1 MLTVSVTH
9 RIAKGRSVRIHSR
22 SPVSRRS
29 VLLAGAGLA
38 LSRAIP
44 PLPARAAQGGEYKL
58 VAKPGRVALVGEGQP
73 QTAVWAYDGKVPGP
87 TLRLRQGEPA
97 RIIVENR
104 LNEDTTV
111 HCHGIR
117 LPNAMD
123 GVPGLTQ
130 PPIRPGES
138 FTYEFTPPDAGTF
151 WYHPHAD
158 SLRQLGRGLAGAFII
173 EEREPVAVDRD
184 VLWVLTDWRLTSDAQ
199 IAVGFGNAMDAG
211 MAGRIGNTV
220 TMNGAISTDEP
231 VHAGERVRLRLVNAS
246 LARIVAL
253 RFEGHRPLV
262 VALDGQPCDPHEPE
276 GDRVLLGPA
285 MRVDVVLDMQGEPG
299 HRYRVVDD
307 FYEGRSYWLTNL
319 TYEKKPPIRT
329 NPLDAPQAL
338 PANPLPKPDLA
349 SAERHELRLQGGMM
363 SGGMMSGGM
372 MSGMGMGMSGMSHRA
387 VWAINGQSMTGDGHA
402 GMPPLLTLRRGQSIV
417 LAIVNETAWWHPMHL
432 HGHSFRILKR
442 NGSSIPHNL
451 WGDTVLVPPKET
463 VEVAFVADNPG
474 DWMIHCHITDH
485 QVSGLMAVIRIA

>member
-1 MLTVSVTH
+1 MN
-9 RIAKGRSVRIHSR
+9 IALNCT
-22 SPVSRRS
+22 VSRRS
-29 VLLAGAGLA
+29 VVLAGAGLA
-38 LSRAIP
+38 LSRAVP
-44 PLPARAAQGGEYKL
+44 PLPVRASQVGEYKL
-58 VAKPGRVALVGEGQP
+58 TAAPGRVSLVGDERP

-87 TLRLRQGEPA
+87 TLRLRQGESA

-117 LPNAMD
+117 LPNDMD

-130 PPIRPGES
+130 KPIKPGES

-158 SLRQLGRGLAGAFII
+158 SLRQLGRGLAGALLI

-199 IAVGFGNAMDAG
+199 IASGFGNAMDAG

-220 TMNGAISTDEP
+220 TLNGAISTDER

-246 LARIVAL
+246 LARIMAL
-253 RFEGHRPLV
+253 RFVGHRPLV
-262 VALDGQPCDPHEPE
+262 VALDGQPCDPHEPQ

-299 HRYRVVDD
+299 HRYRVIDD

-319 TYEKKPPIRT
+319 AYEKKPPVRA
-329 NPLDAPQAL
+329 NSLDTSLAL
-338 PANPLPKPDLA
+338 PAKPLPQPDLG

-363 SGGMMSGGM
+363 GGGM
-372 MSGMGMGMSGMSHRA
+372 MSGMGMMGMSGMNHRA

-402 GMPPLLTLRRGQSIV
+402 GMPPLLTLQRGKSIV
-417 LAIVNETAWWHPMHL
+417 LTIVNETAWWHPMHL

-485 QVSGLMAVIRIA
+485 QVTGLMAVIRIA

>member
-1 MLTVSVTH
+1 MH
-9 RIAKGRSVRIHSR
+9 RIAKGQNVRIHSR

-29 VLLAGAGLA
+29 ILLAGAGLA

-44 PLPARAAQGGEYKL
+44 PLPVRASQGGEYKL
-58 VAKPGRVALVGEGQP
+58 VAKPGRVALVGEGQR

-130 PPIRPGES
+130 KPIKPGES

-158 SLRQLGRGLAGAFII
+158 SLRQLGRGLAGVLII

-199 IAVGFGNAMDAG
+199 IASGFGNGMDAG

-220 TMNGAISTDEP
+220 TLNGAISTDER
-231 VHAGERVRLRLVNAS
+231 VHAGERVRLRLVNTS
-246 LARIVAL
+246 LARIMAL

-276 GDRVLLGPA
+276 SGRILFGPA
-285 MRVDVVLDMQGEPG
+285 MRVDVILDIQGEPG
-299 HRYRVVDD
+299 HRYRIIDD
-307 FYEGRSYWLTNL
+307 FYQGRSYWLTQL
-319 TYEKKPPIRT
+319 AYEQKDPIRIS
-329 NPLDAPQAL
+329 PLDAPLAL
-338 PANPLPKPDLA
+338 PANPLPQPDLA

-363 SGGMMSGGM
+363 GGGMMGGGM
-372 MSGMGMGMSGMSHRA
+372 MGGMGMSGMSHRA

-442 NGSSIPHNL
+442 NGTSIPHNL

>member
-1 MLTVSVTH
+1 LNLT
-9 RIAKGRSVRIHSR
+9 A
-22 SPVSRRS
+22 
-29 VLLAGAGLA
+29 A
-38 LSRAIP
+38 
-44 PLPARAAQGGEYKL
+44 PARW
-58 VAKPGRVALVGEGQP
+58 PLVGKP
-73 QTAVWAYDGKVPGP
+73 HPATDVWAYETRIPGP
-87 TLRLRQGEPA
+87 AIRLQQGEPV
-97 RIIVENR
+97 RITVKNE
-104 LNEDTTV
+104 LPEDTTV
-111 HCHGIR
+111 HWHGTR

-130 PPIRPGES
+130 KPIKPGES

-158 SLRQLGRGLAGAFII
+158 SLRQLGRGLAGALIV

-199 IAVGFGNAMDAG
+199 IASGFGNAMDAG

-220 TMNGAISTDEP
+220 TLNGAISTDET
-231 VHAGERVRLRLVNAS
+231 VRAGERVRLRLVNAA
-246 LARIVAL
+246 LARIMAL
-253 RFEGHRPLV
+253 QFEGHRPLV
-262 VALDGQPCDPHEPE
+262 VAIDGQPCDPHRPE

-307 FYEGRSYWLTNL
+307 FYEGRSYWLTRL
-319 TYEKKPPIRT
+319 AYEQKAPIRIS
-329 NPLDAPQAL
+329 PLDAPLAL
-338 PANPLPKPDLA
+338 PANPLPQPDLA

-363 SGGMMSGGM
+363 GGGMMSGRMMGGGM
-372 MSGMGMGMSGMSHRA
+372 MGGMGMDMPGMSHRA

-402 GMPPLLTLRRGQSIV
+402 GMPPLLTVRRGCSV
-417 LAIVNETAWWHPMHL
+417 ALTIVNETAWWHPMHL

-451 WGDTVLVPPKET
+451 WGDTVLVPPKER

-485 QVSGLMAVIRIA
+485 QVSGLMAIIRIA

>member
-1 MLTVSVTH
+1 MNVALYS
-9 RIAKGRSVRIHSR
+9 A
-22 SPVSRRS
+22 VSRRS
-29 VLLAGAGLA
+29 LLVAGAGFA
-38 LSRAIP
+38 LMPS
-44 PLPARAAQGGEYKL
+44 LLSGSARATATAGIKL
-58 VAKPGRVALVGEGQP
+58 RAAPGRITLGGD
-73 QTAVWAYDGKVPGP
+73 QTPTTDVWAYNTTVPGP
-87 TLRLRQGEPA
+87 ALRLRQGEPA

-104 LNEDTTV
+104 LNEDTTL

-123 GVPGLTQ
+123 GVPGITQ
-130 PPIRPGES
+130 PPIKPGES

-158 SLRQLGRGLAGAFII
+158 SLRQLGRGLAGALII

-199 IAVGFGNAMDAG
+199 ITSGFGNAMDAG

-220 TMNGAISTDEP
+220 TLNGAISTDER
-231 VHAGERVRLRLVNAS
+231 VRAGERARLRLVNAS
-246 LARIVAL
+246 LARIMAL

-262 VALDGQPCDPHEPE
+262 VAIDGQPCDPHDPE
-276 GDRVLLGPA
+276 GGRVLLGPA

-299 HRYRVVDD
+299 HQYRVIDD
-307 FYEGRSYWLTNL
+307 FYERRSYWLTQL
-319 TYEKKPPIRT
+319 AYEQKPPIRT
-329 NPLDAPQAL
+329 SPLDAPRPL
-338 PANPLPKPDLA
+338 PANPLPRPDLA

-363 SGGMMSGGM
+363 SGAMMGGGM
-372 MSGMGMGMSGMSHRA
+372 MGGMGMSGMSHRA

-442 NGSSIPHNL
+442 NGSSVPHNL
-451 WGDTVLVPPKET
+451 WGDTVLVPPKQT
-463 VEVAFVADNPG
+463 VEIAFVADNPG
-474 DWMIHCHITDH
+474 DWMLHCHITDH